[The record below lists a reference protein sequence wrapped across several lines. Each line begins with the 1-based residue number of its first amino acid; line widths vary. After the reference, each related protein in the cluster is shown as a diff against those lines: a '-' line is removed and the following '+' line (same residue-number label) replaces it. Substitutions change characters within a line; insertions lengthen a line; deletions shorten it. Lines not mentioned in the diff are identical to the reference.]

1 MTISVSKNML
11 LAKLQQ
17 LSRMIPSKSTTPI
30 MGNYLFDVKD
40 GRLFIT
46 ATNDEGRIT
55 TSLECMAE
63 EDLSI
68 CVPSSILDGLK
79 TLPEQP
85 IDICINPD
93 NKSILIKYHGGKFE
107 VVGYDSRP
115 FPQKKKTE
123 VLDEIRTTAE
133 EFNNGISKVINFAA
147 LDELRPVMS
156 SVSIE
161 TVPGEIIFVSS
172 NGHGLG
178 LFKRKNKHCTEN
190 CSVIISR
197 SMASVLKGLIPLSEE
212 ELMINVGSD
221 WSEISF
227 ADYEIS
233 FRNVEGRYPNWR
245 AVIPKSNN
253 LELKTDTK
261 LLLGAIKR
269 TSVFSSKVSCLIK
282 LSARYDKL
290 VVSAQDLD
298 YSTSA
303 EESIPV
309 EFGMEEFIIGVKAT
323 LIVPCG
329 ISGWLTRYSA
339 MHMIS
344 AIPALSSAPSRVLPS
359 AVIRS

>member
-17 LSRMIPSKSTTPI
+17 LSRIIPSKSTTPI
-30 MGNYLFDVKD
+30 VCNYLFEIKD

-46 ATNDEGRIT
+46 TANDEGRIT
-55 TSLECMAE
+55 ASLECMAE

-68 CVPSSILDGLK
+68 CVPASILDGLK

-85 IDICINPD
+85 LDIYINPD
-93 NKSILIKYHGGKFE
+93 NKSILIKYYGGKFE
-107 VVGYDSRP
+107 VVGYDSKP

-123 VLDEIRTTAE
+123 ILDEIRTTAE

-147 LDELRPVMS
+147 ADELRPIMN

-161 TVPGEIIFVSS
+161 TAPGEIIFVSS

-178 LFKRKNKHCTEN
+178 LFKRKKQCCTET

-197 SMASVLKGLIPLSEE
+197 QIASILKGLIPLSEE
-212 ELMINVGSD
+212 ELTIKVGS
-221 WSEISF
+221 
-227 ADYEIS
+227 
-233 FRNVEGRYPNWR
+233 NWR
-245 AVIPKSNN
+245 AVVPKSNN

-303 EESIPV
+303 EETIPV
-309 EFGMEEFIIGVKAT
+309 EFGEREFIIGVKAT
-323 LIVPCG
+323 LIQD
-329 ISGWLTRYSA
+329 
-339 MHMIS
+339 MIS
-344 AIPALSSAPSRVLPS
+344 CIDGDRSILSFGTPSTAILIAPEKQAEDEELTYLLMPMT
-359 AVIRS
+359 IQ

>member
-17 LSRMIPSKSTTPI
+17 LSRIIPSKSTTPI
-30 MGNYLFDVKD
+30 VCNYLFEIKD

-46 ATNDEGRIT
+46 TANDEGRIT
-55 TSLECMAE
+55 ASLECMAE

-68 CVPSSILDGLK
+68 CVPASILDGLK

-85 IDICINPD
+85 LDIYINPD
-93 NKSILIKYHGGKFE
+93 NKSILK
-107 VVGYDSRP
+107 P

-123 VLDEIRTTAE
+123 ILDEIRTTAE

-147 LDELRPVMS
+147 ADELRPIMN

-161 TVPGEIIFVSS
+161 TAPGEIIFVSS

-178 LFKRKNKHCTEN
+178 LFKRKKQCCTET

-197 SMASVLKGLIPLSEE
+197 QIASVLKGLIPLSEE
-212 ELMINVGSD
+212 ELTIKVGSD

-227 ADYEIS
+227 EDYEIS

-245 AVIPKSNN
+245 AVVPKSNN

-282 LSARYDKL
+282 L
-290 VVSAQDLD
+290 
-298 YSTSA
+298 
-303 EESIPV
+303 
-309 EFGMEEFIIGVKAT
+309 
-323 LIVPCG
+323 
-329 ISGWLTRYSA
+329 
-339 MHMIS
+339 
-344 AIPALSSAPSRVLPS
+344 
-359 AVIRS
+359 RS